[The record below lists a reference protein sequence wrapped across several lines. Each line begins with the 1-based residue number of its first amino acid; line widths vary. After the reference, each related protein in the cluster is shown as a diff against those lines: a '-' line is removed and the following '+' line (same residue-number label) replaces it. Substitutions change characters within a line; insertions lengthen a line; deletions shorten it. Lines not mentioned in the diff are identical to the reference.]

1 MTPSQELGPCHAC
14 KIVGGWAEPETLLDG
29 SPDKIEAQL
38 SNTNAPTKS
47 LLESTLKKS
56 LLERMRK
63 LFSKERKKER
73 KKEKAVQNKKR
84 KRKMQQLKTVLFCYL
99 EASIASLKLKKMDI
113 KWCAKPL
120 TFGLH

>member
-14 KIVGGWAEPETLLDG
+14 KIVGGCAEPETLLDG

-63 LFSKERKKER
+63 LFSKERKN
-73 KKEKAVQNKKR
+73 EKAVQNNKK
-84 KRKMQQLKTVLFCYL
+84 KEKCN
-99 EASIASLKLKKMDI
+99 S
-113 KWCAKPL
+113 
-120 TFGLH
+120 

>member
-1 MTPSQELGPCHAC
+1 M
-14 KIVGGWAEPETLLDG
+14 VGGWAEPETLLDG

-73 KKEKAVQNKKR
+73 MRKQFKIKK

>member
-1 MTPSQELGPCHAC
+1 MPPSQELGPCHAC

-63 LFSKERKKER
+63 LFSKKERKKER
-73 KKEKAVQNKKR
+73 MRKQFKIKKKK
-84 KRKMQQLKTVLFCYL
+84 KNATAEDSSFLL
-99 EASIASLKLKKMDI
+99 S
-113 KWCAKPL
+113 
-120 TFGLH
+120 